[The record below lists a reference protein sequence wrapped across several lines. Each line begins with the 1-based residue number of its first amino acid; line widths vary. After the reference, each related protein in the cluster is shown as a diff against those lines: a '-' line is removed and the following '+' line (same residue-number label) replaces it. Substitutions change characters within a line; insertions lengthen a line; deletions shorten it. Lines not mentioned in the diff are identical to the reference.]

1 MATKLEEQIKNYYS
15 ETVRAF
21 LTLIE
26 EKDASIKAHAERV
39 ARMCIGFCKKLGVPA
54 GDAQKIYLAGLL
66 HDLGLIYVPV
76 EILQKPDPLSEGD
89 MAMIK
94 IHPVLAEKII
104 ANLSFLS
111 GIVPMVRHH
120 HERLDGSGYPDGLQG
135 NSIPQGARVLALVDS
150 YDAMISGYPYRQAL
164 SQDAAVEEIKK
175 NAGTQFDGSLIKEF
189 LDFIRLSDAADAASQ
204 RSSEKQKKDSLVV
217 AVQEIIERFKEGK
230 LELPVLPKVVIEI
243 QKAIRN
249 PIATTDDI
257 AKLIEQDAVMSLR
270 LITIANSAV
279 YRGVDKVQTV
289 RLAVPRLGI
298 KQTQSVVSTIANKG
312 LYKSANEQFMALMEK
327 LWAHSLA
334 TAYAARSIGEKLKH
348 GDFEKL
354 YLMGLFHDI
363 GKALLLRGMDIFF
376 SKSPA
381 VNMAELA
388 TAVQEVHAGFGSA
401 ILQHWGFTE
410 DFVRVAN
417 MHDEAKFFPTT
428 QKEIL
433 IINLASMLTRKI
445 GFSLFA
451 DEALDL
457 AGIESAKLLEL
468 DAAALTGVCE
478 ETTKKMNDTSN
489 IF

>member
-21 LTLIE
+21 LSLIE
-26 EKDASIKAHAERV
+26 EKDASIKAHSERV
-39 ARMCIGFCKKLGVPA
+39 ARMCLGFCKKLGVA
-54 GDAQKIYLAGLL
+54 SGDAQKIYLAGLL

-94 IHPVLAEKII
+94 IHPVLTEKVI
-104 ANLSFLS
+104 ANLSFLA
-111 GIVPMVRHH
+111 GIIPIVRHH
-120 HERLDGSGYPDGLQG
+120 HEWVDGSGFPDGLQG
-135 NSIPQGARVLALVDS
+135 NAIPHGARILCLIDR
-150 YDAMISGYPYRQAL
+150 YDAMIAGYPYRQAM
-164 SQDAAVEEIKK
+164 SQEAAVEEINK
-175 NAGTQFDGSLIKEF
+175 NAGSHFDGSLIKDF
-189 LDFIRLSDAADAASQ
+189 LDFIRLSAASEAASQ
-204 RSSEKQKKDSLVV
+204 RSSEKQKKNSILE
-217 AVQEIIERFKEGK
+217 AVQQIIDRFKENK
-230 LELPVLPKVVIEI
+230 LDLPVLPKVVMEI

-312 LYKSANEQFMALMEK
+312 LYKSSNEQFMTLLEK

-348 GDFEKL
+348 EDVEKL

-363 GKALLLRGMDIFF
+363 GKALLLRGMDIIF
-376 SKSPA
+376 SKSPS
-381 VNMAELA
+381 VNMAELT
-388 TAVQEVHAGFGSA
+388 TAVQEAHSGFGSA
-401 ILQHWGFTE
+401 ILQRWGFTE
-410 DFVRVAN
+410 DFVRTAN
-417 MHDEAKFFPTT
+417 MHNEEKFFPTT

-445 GFSLFA
+445 GFSLFN

-457 AGIESAKLLEL
+457 SAVESAKLLEL
-468 DAAALTGVCE
+468 DAAALTAVCE